1 MHYVMSDIHNDYE
14 RFCEMLQLIGF
25 SKEDHLFIV
34 GDVFDRSLHNPNPV
48 DLYFK
53 ILSLDTRCSMIR
65 GNHDHWLATYILDYY
80 TLPER
85 KRRKF
90 APYPYNSF
98 SLLQERL
105 TPIDMQNLANDILA
119 WPLQKMVEIA
129 GNKYLLGHAMTSIP
143 TNLESEN
150 YYLLGL
156 SDNTSYLQS
165 GIDGYLSII
174 GHTNTSNGR
183 IWKNDKENVY
193 IIDCGCGFRN
203 GKLGC
208 LCLET
213 MEAFYV

>member
-1 MHYVMSDIHNDYE
+1 MAE
-14 RFCEMLQLIGF
+14 RCTI
-25 SKEDHLFIV
+25 
-34 GDVFDRSLHNPNPV
+34 
-48 DLYFK
+48 
-53 ILSLDTRCSMIR
+53 IR

-80 TLPER
+80 ALPER
-85 KRRKF
+85 KRRKL
-90 APYPYNSF
+90 ASYPYNSF

-129 GNKYLLGHAMTSIP
+129 GKKYLLSHAMTTMP

-150 YYLLGL
+150 HYLLGS
-156 SDNTSYLQS
+156 SDNTAYLQS
-165 GIDGYLSII
+165 GIDGYISII
-174 GHTNTSNGR
+174 GHTNTADGC
-183 IWKNDKENVY
+183 IWKNDKKNVY

-213 MEAFYV
+213 KEEVYK